1 MIPKKIYKLK
11 NKIKYNNFDKLYLL
25 LIKKASPIIRLS
37 EYEEIILGKKAFY
50 HANSNAS
57 KKLVFHNMKLAI
69 KMAHQHQRSWTN
81 LMDLIQEAF
90 TGMMIASKKWNPLK
104 KTRFGTYASY
114 WIKAQLSKF
123 LMTNAK
129 LIHTGNTR
137 SGRKIYF
144 QLPEIKRKLL
154 ADGKQTNI
162 STIAKESKEDP
173 NEIALI
179 IARLDNKE
187 ISIFT
192 PIYNNTNIMITDK
205 IKTHENSPEKTVTVN
220 QIKLYIKYAIRKFY
234 FIISDNR
241 NKYIWKNYVIRNKP
255 ISLVKLGKY
264 FNVSKQR
271 MGQLTERLKKEFKK
285 YLIKKMGFNIKD
297 FL

>member
-1 MIPKKIYKLK
+1 MI
-11 NKIKYNNFDKLYLL
+11 NKIKYNNIDNLYLL
-25 LIKKASPIIRLS
+25 LIKKVSSIIRLS
-37 EYEEIILGKKAFY
+37 EYEEIILGKQSFY
-50 HANSNAS
+50 QKNSNAS

-90 TGMMIASKKWNPLK
+90 AGMMIASKKWNPLK

-154 ADGKQTNI
+154 SQGKQATI
-162 STIAKESKEDP
+162 FTIAKETKENP

-187 ISIFT
+187 ISLFT
-192 PIYNNTNIMITDK
+192 PIYNNNIMIADK
-205 IKTHENSPEKTVTVN
+205 IKTNEKSPEKKVEIN
-220 QIKLYIKYAIRKFY
+220 QSKLYIKYAIRKFY

-271 MGQLTERLKKEFKK
+271 IGQLTEKLKKEFKK
-285 YLIKKMGFNIKD
+285 YLIKKMGFSIKD
-297 FL
+297 FI

>member
-1 MIPKKIYKLK
+1 MIH
-11 NKIKYNNFDKLYLL
+11 KIKYNNLDKLYLL
-25 LIKKASPIIRLS
+25 LIKKVSPIIRLS

-50 HANSNAS
+50 QKNSNAS

-90 TGMMIASKKWNPLK
+90 SGMMIASKKWNPLK

-154 ADGKQTNI
+154 SEGKQTNI
-162 STIAKESKEDP
+162 FTIAKETKENP

-187 ISIFT
+187 ISLFT
-192 PIYNNTNIMITDK
+192 PIYNNTNVMITDK
-205 IKTHENSPEKTVTVN
+205 IKSREISPEKEVSIN
-220 QIKLYIKYAIRKFY
+220 QAKLYIKYAIRKFY
-234 FIISDNR
+234 FIILDNR

-271 MGQLTERLKKEFKK
+271 MGQLTEKLKKEFKK

-297 FL
+297 FI